1 MRRLRWQ
8 KIKANKK
15 KTKWYRIFIK
25 VNLQKDEKY
34 VTSFLVDL
42 LNLRK
47 KINFF
52 YRIGTYELNMVKTL
66 LKMLLDVGSC
76 CQSIL
81 THYITFEVD
90 LNQINF
96 DRLAKILWFNFLESH
111 HFARMHQIF
120 FMHKSL
126 SDSF

>member
-1 MRRLRWQ
+1 MINCRIAQFIYVKNAPTTLT
-8 KIKANKK
+8 KNMANKK

-25 VNLQKDEKY
+25 VNLQKDEKN

-76 CQSIL
+76 
-81 THYITFEVD
+81 
-90 LNQINF
+90 
-96 DRLAKILWFNFLESH
+96 W
-111 HFARMHQIF
+111 
-120 FMHKSL
+120 
-126 SDSF
+126 